1 MLFSLVFDDGRKLTQ
16 FDFLTLLSPQ
26 LIFIYFLFGLPIF
39 RYGYGG
45 MRVCVVQTG
54 LTDVHHVH
62 TYVYELPV

>member
-16 FDFLTLLSPQ
+16 FDSLTLLSPQ
-26 LIFIYFLFGLPIF
+26 LIFIYFFLVYL
-39 RYGYGG
+39 YLDMG
-45 MRVCVVQTG
+45 MEGCVCVVQTG